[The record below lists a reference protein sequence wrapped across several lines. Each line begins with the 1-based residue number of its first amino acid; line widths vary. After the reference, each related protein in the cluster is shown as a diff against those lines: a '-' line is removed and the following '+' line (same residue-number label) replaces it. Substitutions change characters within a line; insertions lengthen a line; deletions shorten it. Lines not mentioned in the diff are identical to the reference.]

1 MIELIKDIQEWHEKT
16 FPEFTAKDQEMKLGE
31 EIGDTVF
38 LIFYSRGKYRVRK
51 KTGYKIR
58 IIRFNLSKP
67 LSFAVQPEDKKE
79 KSIYYWFEDKNPSV
93 NMTPEKACFA
103 TLEEAETEC
112 AKRNKGE
119 Y

>member
-1 MIELIKDIQEWHEKT
+1 MIT
-16 FPEFTAKDQEMKLGE
+16 EFEHKFN
-31 EIGDTVF
+31 IGDTVF

-51 KTGYKIR
+51 KTGYKIKM
-58 IIRFNLSKP
+58 IRFNLADP
-67 LSFAVQPEDKKE
+67 FPYAAQPEDKKE

-103 TLEEAETEC
+103 TLEEAEAEC
-112 AKRNKGE
+112 TKRNKGE